1 MSSPATP
8 PAGAALAGRAGWPG
22 RGTRLAGFVE
32 SAPGVLLDEL
42 RSMLAGQGLPVAV
55 DPPAPN
61 TARAGGTAGLPA
73 ALGWAASGLM
83 WLTGPPGRPPLVP
96 DGPVLG
102 RAEAAARLFTEL
114 SRQLGRAVRPD
125 VATLLGGRAALLG
138 LHRRGTWSANGSCRL
153 LPAADGWI
161 AVNLA
166 RPHDVDA
173 VDALVGALGDQ
184 IGLVSADPCLH
195 PVEQAWTALSAA
207 VAARPAADVVDIAR
221 LLAIP
226 AGELDGPRR
235 PRPVRTL
242 PVRVSR
248 PTGVSRSTRDSRPTG
263 VSRRTRATRATSSAP
278 TSSLIGAA
286 AGVGAEPPL
295 VIDLSAMWAGPLCA
309 HLLGEAGM
317 RVVKVESVHRPDGA
331 RRGDPEFYDWL
342 HAGHESVALDFTT
355 PGGRAM
361 LRRLVERADVVIES
375 SRPRALAQLGLD
387 AAELVAARP
396 GRTWVSITGYGRAY
410 AGAHPGPDPVAFG
423 DDAAVA
429 GGLVA
434 WDRSGGDTASPVFCG
449 DAIADPLTGLFAAL
463 AAAASVLGGGG
474 HLLDVAMRDVA
485 AWVAAPPDQGMDPPD
500 GEVDPTGPVPWT
512 VTGCDRDGW
521 TVHQAGRTQ
530 RVLPPRP
537 PQVGTGARETG
548 RARAAAS
555 GTDTR
560 AVVDALCLG

>member
-8 PAGAALAGRAGWPG
+8 PADAARAGRAGWAG
-22 RGTRLAGFVE
+22 RPAGPVE
-32 SAPGVLLDEL
+32 PAPGTLLDEL

-55 DPPAPN
+55 GPPAPDA
-61 TARAGGTAGLPA
+61 ARAAGTPGLPA

-83 WLTGPPGRPPLVP
+83 WLTGPPGRAPLVP

-102 RAEAAARLFTEL
+102 RAEAAARLFTAL

-184 IGLVSADPCLH
+184 VGLVSADPCLH
-195 PVEQAWTALSAA
+195 PVEQAWAALSAA
-207 VAARPAADVVDIAR
+207 AAARPAVDVVDLAR

-226 AGELDGPRR
+226 AAELDGPRR
-235 PRPVRTL
+235 PTPVRTL
-242 PVRVSR
+242 PTPGSR
-248 PTGVSRSTRDSRPTG
+248 PARPASSPSTWPRS
-263 VSRRTRATRATSSAP
+263 
-278 TSSLIGAA
+278 GAAGGA
-286 AGVGAEPPL
+286 AGVRTEPPL

-309 HLLGEAGM
+309 HLLGEIGM

-331 RRGDPEFYDWL
+331 RRGDPDFYDWL

-387 AAELVAARP
+387 AAELVAARS

-410 AGAHPGPDPVAFG
+410 TGVHSGPDPVAFG

-434 WDRSGGDTASPVFCG
+434 WDRSGRGDTANPVFCG

-474 HLLDVAMRDVA
+474 HLLDVAMREVA
-485 AWVAAPPDQGMDPPD
+485 AWVAAPPARGMGLPA
-500 GEVDPTGPVPWT
+500 GRVDPAGPAPWT

-521 TVHQAGRTQ
+521 TVHQAGRMQ

-537 PQVGTGARETG
+537 PRPPRMGTGAEEAGAEEAGAGEAGAGEAG
-548 RARAAAS
+548 RARAAAL
-555 GTDTR
+555 GADTR
-560 AVVDALCLG
+560 AVVDALRLT

>member
-8 PAGAALAGRAGWPG
+8 PADAALAGQAGGPA
-22 RGTRLAGFVE
+22 RGTRPAGSVE
-32 SAPGVLLDEL
+32 PGPDVLLDEL
-42 RSMLAGQGLPVAV
+42 RSMLAGQGLPVAA
-55 DPPAPN
+55 DPSAPN
-61 TARAGGTAGLPA
+61 AARAEGTAGLPA
-73 ALGWAASGLM
+73 ALRWAASGLM
-83 WLTGPPGRPPLVP
+83 WLTGPPGRAPLVP

-102 RAEAAARLFTEL
+102 RAEAAARLFGEL
-114 SRQLGRAVRPD
+114 SRQLGRAVWPD

-184 IGLVSADPCLH
+184 LGLVSADPCLH
-195 PVEQAWTALSAA
+195 PVEQAWTALSVA
-207 VAARPAADVVDIAR
+207 VAARPAADVVDVAR

-226 AGELDGPRR
+226 AGELGGPRR
-235 PRPVRTL
+235 PRPVRTVL
-242 PVRVSR
+242 CRSIEASR
-248 PTGVSRSTRDSRPTG
+248 PHRAARPTP
-263 VSRRTRATRATSSAP
+263 SAP
-278 TSSLIGAA
+278 ASPRIGAAGAA
-286 AGVGAEPPL
+286 AGVGAEPLL
-295 VIDLSAMWAGPLCA
+295 VVDLSAMWAGPLCA

-331 RRGDPEFYDWL
+331 RGGDPEFYDWL
-342 HAGHESVALDFTT
+342 HAGHESVALDFAT
-355 PGGRAM
+355 PGGRAL

-387 AAELVAARP
+387 AGELVAARP

-410 AGAHPGPDPVAFG
+410 VDTHPGPDPVAFG

-434 WDRSGGDTASPVFCG
+434 WDRSGGDAVSPVFCG
-449 DAIADPLTGLFAAL
+449 DAIADPLTGLFAAV
-463 AAAASVLGGGG
+463 AVAASVLRGGG

-485 AWVAAPPDQGMDPPD
+485 AWVAAPPDQGMAPPD
-500 GEVDPTGPVPWT
+500 GGTGPADRGVGPAGPVPWT

-521 TVHQAGRTQ
+521 NVHQAGRTQ
-530 RVLPPRP
+530 QVLPPRP
-537 PQVGTGARETG
+537 PQWGPGAREAG

-555 GTDTR
+555 GADTR
-560 AVVDALCLG
+560 TVVDALCPD

>member
-1 MSSPATP
+1 MFA
-8 PAGAALAGRAGWPG
+8 R
-22 RGTRLAGFVE
+22 E
-32 SAPGVLLDEL
+32 
-42 RSMLAGQGLPVAV
+42 GLPVAAA
-55 DPPAPN
+55 DPPASN
-61 TARAGGTAGLPA
+61 TARAGGTDEVPA

-83 WLTGPPGRPPLVP
+83 WLTGPPGRAPLVP

-102 RAEAAARLFTEL
+102 RAGAAAQLFTDL

-125 VATLLGGRAALLG
+125 VTTLLGGRAALLG

-184 IGLVSADPCLH
+184 LGLGAADPCLH

-207 VAARPAADVVDIAR
+207 VVARPAADVVDIAR

-226 AGELDGPRR
+226 ASELAGPHR

-242 PVRVSR
+242 PIQGARATPGARPMQDARPIQGARPTLGVR
-248 PTGVSRSTRDSRPTG
+248 PTGDSEPTRASW
-263 VSRRTRATRATSSAP
+263 STRATRP
-278 TSSLIGAA
+278 TSSGPASPRIGAA
-286 AGVGAEPPL
+286 GAVGGVGAEPPL
-295 VIDLSAMWAGPLCA
+295 VVDLSAMWAGPLCA

-410 AGAHPGPDPVAFG
+410 ADAHPGPDPVAFG

-429 GGLVA
+429 GGLVG
-434 WDRSGGDTASPVFCG
+434 WDRAGGDTASPVFCG

-463 AAAASVLGGGG
+463 AVAASVLGGGG
-474 HLLDVAMRDVA
+474 HLLDVAMREVA
-485 AWVAAPPDQGMDPPD
+485 AWVAAPPDRGMGPPD
-500 GEVDPTGPVPWT
+500 GEADPAGGEADQSGSVPWT

-530 RVLPPRP
+530 RVLPPRAP
-537 PQVGTGARETG
+537 RLGTGARDAG

-555 GTDTR
+555 GADTR
-560 AVVDALCLG
+560 AIVDALCPG